1 MREKG
6 AIGEAIVAA
15 AVRHYFG
22 RYDGTGHF
30 DFQYPYKGR
39 MGPDAILNERTMDII
54 FYRPTGHR
62 SSTAFQ
68 IEAKNRQGVD
78 AKTLNEPSISRQI
91 LKDLRYLNPVIGPD
105 RPLIPVWWFLQGLD
119 RSARYQLGAIRF
131 RVVDFT
137 ADLDVEVHN
146 AFAT

>member
-1 MREKG
+1 
-6 AIGEAIVAA
+6 
-15 AVRHYFG
+15 
-22 RYDGTGHF
+22 
-30 DFQYPYKGR
+30 